1 MIKSRTRVPNCC
13 RLRSRILGG
22 VKNSFDIRRT
32 GEHRL
37 KVNKVRHKEIKMYTY
52 CIKPLVI
59 SQECK
64 LLPLIKNYHSGQYLF
79 VHVMIYSFDYLL
91 CKSSSL
97 RVENSIPLFAYTAS
111 QSIHN
116 IKCLEG
122 IFVKQEMLF
131 PWSSKLRLFK
141 LSTPYGTENPWSIKS
156 IGDIEVRVHREQASI
171 TVVEE
176 AEK

>member
-1 MIKSRTRVPNCC
+1 MPNCC

-79 VHVMIYSFDYLL
+79 VHVMIYCFDYLL

-116 IKCLEG
+116 TVAFQVPLFRG
-122 IFVKQEMLF
+122 FSRQEHWNGF
-131 PWSSKLRLFK
+131 PF
-141 LSTPYGTENPWSIKS
+141 PPP
-156 IGDIEVRVHREQASI
+156 GDIPNPGTCVSWIGRL
-171 TVVEE
+171 TLYL
-176 AEK
+176 

>member
-1 MIKSRTRVPNCC
+1 MSSQGSFRCMMLHGNSLRGGTHGQSQENLSQRHAIKSRTRVPNCC

-22 VKNSFDIRRT
+22 VKNSFGIRRT

-79 VHVMIYSFDYLL
+79 VHVMIYGFDYLL

-97 RVENSIPLFAYTAS
+97 RVENSKALCLPTQQVHLFTILNVQKVY
-111 QSIHN
+111 
-116 IKCLEG
+116 L
-122 IFVKQEMLF
+122 
-131 PWSSKLRLFK
+131 
-141 LSTPYGTENPWSIKS
+141 
-156 IGDIEVRVHREQASI
+156 
-171 TVVEE
+171 
-176 AEK
+176 